1 MELKEG
7 MTAYLK
13 QPYRGYRAVTIVERR
28 QYKWLVETS
37 SGCQIEVYEDE
48 LEID

>member
-13 QPYRGYRAVTIVERR
+13 QPYRGYRAVVIIERH